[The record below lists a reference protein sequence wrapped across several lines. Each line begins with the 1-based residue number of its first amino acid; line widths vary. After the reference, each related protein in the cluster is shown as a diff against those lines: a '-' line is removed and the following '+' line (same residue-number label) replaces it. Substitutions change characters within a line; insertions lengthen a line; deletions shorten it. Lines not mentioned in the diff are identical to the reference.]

1 MCERCEEKEK
11 QDQIIKAQSCSA
23 CSSGA
28 CQTKEPEVLNVNR
41 EVIDPETESKRI
53 DEEIKKHHIEIING
67 YDRQLEECLR
77 DIAKF
82 STKML
87 IMFEDYMKKGKT
99 EEMVKLL
106 QSIANYGIMTQT
118 TSTVVITSANMMI
131 EKVRAHV

>member
-1 MCERCEEKEK
+1 MCERCEDKDR
-11 QDQIIKAQSCSA
+11 QNTIIKSCQE

-28 CQTKEPEVLNVNR
+28 CQTKKTEPEIINLNR
-41 EVIDPETESKRI
+41 EVIDPEAESKRM
-53 DEEIKKHHIEIING
+53 DEEMKKQHIEIING

-99 EEMVKLL
+99 EEMVKLI